1 MELSEIQAAQR
12 DKARAWGKKLLVR
25 FPAGAKVQLGEV
37 TLPRQGDY
45 KFVSFNAARGTD
57 VAEFTSVAERFFA
70 ENEIFLEVKNA
81 FGLTDEQEGFIDE
94 SGDELIIVT
103 PKAAIKVLGFK
114 TVQEVAP
121 FRLGPA
127 GDLVEIFQ
135 P

>member
-12 DKARAWGKKLLVR
+12 DKVRAWGRKLLAG
-25 FPAGAKVQLGEV
+25 FPAKARVQLATV
-37 TLPRQGDY
+37 TLPRDGDY
-45 KFVSFNAARGTD
+45 QSECYGGDRGD
-57 VAEFTSVAERFFA
+57 DAAEFIAVAERFFA

-81 FGLTDEQEGFIDE
+81 FGLSDEAEEFIDE
-94 SGDELIIVT
+94 SGDELVIVT
-103 PKAAIKVLGFK
+103 AKTAIKVLGFK

-127 GDLVEIFQ
+127 GDLVTIFE